1 VKSLIFHDY
10 KIAIFALS
18 FIKKKQEDINID
30 GLKKYLVMKI
40 EFDYSFDTNGF
51 FNNPQRRTALEY
63 AGEIWSNLLQDDF
76 EAIPAGAEF
85 TITNP
90 TTGNAETIVLDSEID
105 DLLIFVGSGTLN
117 NNSSESLHKE
127 SNYHLKVCAC
137 HSCANT
143 SHNKIVNLSQPG
155 VLGTENI
162 VNTDSLLAQ
171 AQVNGTDLQGD
182 IFQRRVSS
190 DFRDRGVVT
199 DFEPWAGTISFSPS
213 ESIDWNFD
221 LNNTD
226 SSTID
231 FISVALHEIGHILG
245 IGVAPIFD
253 ELAAGGTFSG
263 VNAVAANNGVGI
275 PLEADLSHVTEG
287 FSDNS
292 VLLDPLLN
300 ENRSLPG
307 NIDLAI
313 LADIG
318 YEIAGFNKQGSLPE
332 IATDET
338 EEILGSNVDDT
349 IFGLA
354 GDDRIQA
361 NDGNDTIN
369 GGMGDDTIFG
379 TAGADFIEGD
389 AGIDSLHG
397 GLGEDTL
404 DGGIGNDLLV
414 GGEDRDLLLGR
425 DGDDE
430 LQGNAGEDTIQGGE
444 GNDSL
449 FGQEDNDFLL
459 GNKGNDRLQG
469 GIGDDSLLGN
479 AGNDNILGQEGNDIL
494 DGGMGDDLLV
504 GGAGSDRF
512 FFDTNNG
519 NDTINDFTV
528 AEDTIAIAA
537 DLGFSNG
544 NEVLA
549 AITNSGVTIEPDGF
563 FSEIT
568 FSENNTVSIFHD
580 TDLVADNFSIVTESR
595 IDANCL
601 NIVELTTTNSGFV
614 VTFDEKLDT
623 GVLDLADVSLI
634 RESTAE
640 AVAGS
645 LVWDETALTLSFV
658 KTGGI
663 LESDRYELTLISD
676 EESLISETAQL
687 LDGDDNS
694 VAGGDF
700 VTQLAIDNANQRVLT
715 IEDFNLPPGE
725 NKALDISLDNGANV
739 TKAEFSVTYNADI
752 LEIEDIVINT
762 ELADDWTITTE
773 DLINEGIAIIT
784 VEGTTAL
791 NSGEVDLVE
800 LQATIPDTASYE
812 GDLITIED
820 ISLNEGDLV
829 AIGDAAL
836 QRVALTGDI
845 DGNGSY
851 SDLDSYLIS
860 QIAVGLSNSSN
871 MNVTDPLLLADFN
884 SDGVISALDS
894 FLVIQEIDR

>member
-1 VKSLIFHDY
+1 
-10 KIAIFALS
+10 
-18 FIKKKQEDINID
+18 
-30 GLKKYLVMKI
+30 MKI
-40 EFDYSFDTNGF
+40 EFDYRFDTNGF
-51 FNNPQRRTALEY
+51 FNDSQRRTALEY

-117 NNSSESLHKE
+117 KNSSESLHAG
-127 SNYHLKVCAC
+127 NYHLKACAC
-137 HSCANT
+137 HSCAST
-143 SHNKIVNLSQPG
+143 SQNKIVNLSQG
-155 VLGTENI
+155 SVLGTENVVSI
-162 VNTDSLLAQ
+162 DNLLAQ

-182 IFQRRVSS
+182 IFQRRVSN
-190 DFRDRGVVT
+190 DFRGEGVAT
-199 DFEPWAGTISFSPS
+199 DFEPWAGTISFSPN

-221 LNNTD
+221 LEATD

-275 PLEADLSHVTEG
+275 PLEADLSHVIEG

-300 ENRSLPG
+300 EDRNSPSD
-307 NIDLAI
+307 IDLAI

-318 YEIAGFNKQGSLPE
+318 YEIAGLDKQGSLPE

-338 EEILGSNVDDT
+338 EEIFGSDVEDT

-369 GGMGDDTIFG
+369 GGMGDDTILG
-379 TAGADFIEGD
+379 TAGADLLFGD

-414 GGEDRDLLLGR
+414 GAEGNDLLLGR

-430 LQGNAGEDTIQGGE
+430 LQGKVGEDTIQGGA

-449 FGQEDNDFLL
+449 FGQEDADFLL
-459 GNKGNDRLQG
+459 GNEGNDQLQG
-469 GIGDDSLLGN
+469 GKESDSLQGN
-479 AGNDNILGQEGNDIL
+479 EGNDTILGQEGNDIL
-494 DGGMGDDLLV
+494 DGGMGDDVLV

-528 AEDTIAIAA
+528 AEDTITIAA
-537 DLGFSNG
+537 DLGFSNSE
-544 NEVLA
+544 EVFA
-549 AITNSGVTIEPDGF
+549 AITNSGLTTNPDGF
-563 FSEIT
+563 FTEIT
-568 FSENNTVSIFHD
+568 LSEGNTVNIFHD
-580 TDLVADNFSIVTESR
+580 SDLVANNFSIVNESN
-595 IDANCL
+595 IDATCL
-601 NIVELTTTNSGFV
+601 NVVDLTSTNSGFV
-614 VTFDEKLDT
+614 VTFDDFLDT
-623 GVLDLADVSLI
+623 GVLDLADLSLV
-634 RESTAE
+634 RESTSE

-663 LESDRYELTLISD
+663 LESDRYNLTLVSD
-676 EESLISETAQL
+676 EESFISETGQL
-687 LDGDDNS
+687 LDGDDDS
-694 VAGGDF
+694 IAGGDF
-700 VTQLAIDNANQRVLT
+700 STQFAIDNTNQRVLT
-715 IEDFNLPPGE
+715 LEDFNLPTGE
-725 NKALDISLDNGANV
+725 NKALDISLDNGANI
-739 TKAEFSVTYNADI
+739 TKAEFTVTYNADI
-752 LEIEDIVINT
+752 LEIEDVVLDA

-773 DLINEGIAIIT
+773 DLTNPGMAKIA
-784 VEGTTAL
+784 VEGTTPL
-791 NSGEVDLVE
+791 NSGEIDLVE
-800 LQATIPDTASYE
+800 LQVTTPDTASY
-812 GDLITIED
+812 GVSDLITIED
-820 ISLNEGDLV
+820 ITLNEDNLMATGDT
-829 AIGDAAL
+829 AL
-836 QRVALTGDI
+836 QQVALTGDM

-851 SDLDSYLIS
+851 SDLDSYSIS
-860 QIAVGLSNSSN
+860 QIAVGLSDSSN
-871 MNVTDPLLLADFN
+871 VNVSDPLLLADVN
-884 SDGVISALDS
+884 SDGVISAFDS
-894 FLVIQEIDR
+894 FLVV

>member
-1 VKSLIFHDY
+1 
-10 KIAIFALS
+10 
-18 FIKKKQEDINID
+18 
-30 GLKKYLVMKI
+30 MKI
-40 EFDYSFDTNGF
+40 EFDYRFDTNGF

-90 TTGNAETIVLDSEID
+90 TRGNGETIVLDSEID
-105 DLLIFVGSGTLN
+105 DLLIFVGSGSLN
-117 NNSSESLHKE
+117 NNSSESLHA
-127 SNYHLKVCAC
+127 SDYHLRACAC
-137 HSCANT
+137 HSCA
-143 SHNKIVNLSQPG
+143 SASSNKIVNLSQPG
-155 VLGTENI
+155 ILGTENVVAI
-162 VNTDSLLAQ
+162 DSLLAQ

-182 IFQRRVSS
+182 IFQRRVSN
-190 DFRDRGVVT
+190 DFRGDVAT
-199 DFEPWAGTISFSPS
+199 DFEPWAGTISFSPN
-213 ESIDWNFD
+213 ESINWNFD

-226 SSTID
+226 SSAID

-253 ELAAGGTFSG
+253 ELASGGTFSG
-263 VNAVAANNGVGI
+263 VNAVAANDGVRI
-275 PLEADLSHVTEG
+275 PLEADLSHVSEG
-287 FSDNS
+287 FADNS

-300 ENRSLPG
+300 EDRNSPSE
-307 NIDLAI
+307 IDLAM

-318 YEIAGFNKQGSLPE
+318 YEIAGFNKQGELLE

-338 EEILGSNVDDT
+338 EEIFGSDIDDT

-369 GGMGDDTIFG
+369 GGMGDDTVLG
-379 TAGADFIEGD
+379 TAGADFIFGD

-404 DGGIGNDLLV
+404 DGGVGNDLLA
-414 GGEDRDLLLGR
+414 GGEEGDLLLGR

-449 FGQEDNDFLL
+449 FGQEDADFLL
-459 GNKGNDRLQG
+459 GNKGNDQLQG
-469 GIGDDSLLGN
+469 GVGDDSLQGN
-479 AGNDNILGQEGNDIL
+479 EGNDNILGQEGNDVL
-494 DGGMGDDLLV
+494 DGGLGDDMLV
-504 GGAGSDRF
+504 GGNGSDRF

-537 DLGFSNG
+537 ELGFSNG
-544 NEVLA
+544 EEVLA
-549 AITNSGVTIEPDGF
+549 AITNSGVTTNPDGLF
-563 FSEIT
+563 TEIT
-568 FSENNTVSIFHD
+568 FSADNTVNIFHD
-580 TDLVADNFSIVTESR
+580 SDLVASNFSIVTESK
-595 IDANCL
+595 IDATCL
-601 NIVELTTTNSGFV
+601 NIVDVTTTNSGFV
-614 VTFDEKLDT
+614 VTFDERLDT
-623 GVLDLADVSLI
+623 GVLDLADVSLV

-645 LVWDETALTLSFV
+645 LVWDEGALTLSFV

-663 LESDRYELTLISD
+663 LESDRYNLTLISG
-676 EESLISETAQL
+676 EESFISETAQL

-694 VAGGDF
+694 IAGGDF
-700 VTQLAIDNANQRVLT
+700 NTQFAIDNDNQRVLT
-715 IEDFNLPPGE
+715 IEDFNLPTGE
-725 NKALDISLDNGANV
+725 NRTLNISLDNGADV

-752 LEIEDIVINT
+752 LEIEDVVIDA

-773 DLINEGIAIIT
+773 DLTNPGITIIT
-784 VEGTTAL
+784 VEGTTPL
-791 NSGEVDLVE
+791 NAGEIDLVE
-800 LQATIPDTASYE
+800 LQATIPDTASY
-812 GDLITIED
+812 GVSDLITIED

-829 AIGDAAL
+829 ATGDTAL
-836 QRVALTGDI
+836 QQVALTGDI

-851 SDLDSYLIS
+851 SELDSYSIS
-860 QIAVGLSNSSN
+860 QIAVGLSDSSN
-871 MNVTDPLLLADFN
+871 LNVTDSLLLADVN
-884 SDGVISALDS
+884 NDGVISALDS
-894 FLVIQEIDR
+894 FLVVQAIDN

>member
-1 VKSLIFHDY
+1 
-10 KIAIFALS
+10 
-18 FIKKKQEDINID
+18 
-30 GLKKYLVMKI
+30 MKI

-51 FNNPQRRTALEY
+51 FDNSQRRIALEY

-90 TTGNAETIVLDSEID
+90 TTGNTETIVLESEID

-117 NNSSESLHKE
+117 SNSSESLHKDD
-127 SNYHLKVCAC
+127 YHLKACAC

-143 SHNKIVNLSQPG
+143 SSNKIVNLSQPS
-155 VLGTENI
+155 VLGTENT
-162 VNTDSLLAQ
+162 VTTDGLLAQ
-171 AQVNGTDLQGD
+171 AQINGTDLQGD

-190 DFRDRGVVT
+190 DFRGRGVVT
-199 DFEPWAGTISFSPS
+199 DFEPWVGTIGFSPS

-253 ELAAGGTFSG
+253 ELGASGTFSG

-287 FSDNS
+287 FSENS

-300 ENRSLPG
+300 ENRSLPS

-313 LADIG
+313 LADLG
-318 YEIAGFNKQGSLPE
+318 YEIAGFSKQGSLPE

-338 EEILGSNVDDT
+338 EEIFGSDVDDT
-349 IFGLA
+349 IFALA

-369 GGMGDDTIFG
+369 GGMGDDTVFG

-389 AGIDSLHG
+389 VGIDSLHG

-414 GGEDRDLLLGR
+414 GAEDSDLLLGR
-425 DGDDE
+425 LGDDE

-459 GNKGNDRLQG
+459 GNEGNDQLQG
-469 GIGDDSLLGN
+469 GKGSDNLLGN
-479 AGNDNILGQEGNDIL
+479 IGNDNILGQEGNDIL
-494 DGGMGDDLLV
+494 DGGMGDDILV
-504 GGAGSDRF
+504 GGNGSDRF

-519 NDTINDFTV
+519 NDTINDFIV
-528 AEDTIAIAA
+528 AEDIIEIAA
-537 DLGFSNG
+537 DLGFSDG

-549 AITNSGVTIEPDGF
+549 AITNSGVTIEPDGLF
-563 FSEIT
+563 TEIT
-568 FSENNTVSIFHD
+568 FSEDNTVSIFHD
-580 TDLVADNFSIVTESR
+580 TDLVADNFSIVTESG
-595 IDANCL
+595 IDATCL
-601 NIVELTTTNSGFV
+601 NVVDLTATNSGFV
-614 VTFDEKLDT
+614 VTFDERLDT
-623 GVLDLADVSLI
+623 GVLDLADVTLV
-634 RESTAE
+634 RESTSE

-645 LVWDETALTLSFV
+645 LVWDETALTLSFI

-676 EESLISETAQL
+676 EDSLISETAQL
-687 LDGDDNS
+687 LDGDDDS
-694 VAGGDF
+694 IAGRR
-700 VTQLAIDNANQRVLT
+700 L
-715 IEDFNLPPGE
+715 
-725 NKALDISLDNGANV
+725 
-739 TKAEFSVTYNADI
+739 
-752 LEIEDIVINT
+752 
-762 ELADDWTITTE
+762 
-773 DLINEGIAIIT
+773 
-784 VEGTTAL
+784 
-791 NSGEVDLVE
+791 
-800 LQATIPDTASYE
+800 
-812 GDLITIED
+812 
-820 ISLNEGDLV
+820 
-829 AIGDAAL
+829 
-836 QRVALTGDI
+836 
-845 DGNGSY
+845 
-851 SDLDSYLIS
+851 
-860 QIAVGLSNSSN
+860 
-871 MNVTDPLLLADFN
+871 
-884 SDGVISALDS
+884 
-894 FLVIQEIDR
+894 